1 MITLKSIQNKK
12 KEKSSI
18 SIANMAVPLFSM
30 LIKYLQKWIRNIFR
44 KISLNNK
51 EGNIIQRRR
60 KRLQRC
66 KKCRLLLL
74 LKIRREKS
82 SKLVNGSPN

>member
-1 MITLKSIQNKK
+1 MTTLKNIHNKK
-12 KEKSSI
+12 KEELSI

-51 EGNIIQRRR
+51 EGNIIQKRRR
-60 KRLQRC
+60 KTLQIC

-74 LKIRREKS
+74 LKK
-82 SKLVNGSPN
+82 KAQ